1 MDKRK
6 FNLQTFLEQNRNKI
20 PKSVK
25 VDIASSIDQEIEGGI
40 VIHASTFDLG
50 LYLPFHSLIR
60 EILSKL
66 GLAPI
71 QLSQNCWRI
80 MFGIIAL
87 NQILEINLGWN
98 EFCHCYAVK
107 QNAAGTYYFSHREAT
122 TLLVTDL
129 PKAEKGRKDNLIS
142 LTGDWER
149 LPGDTVAHWVP
160 RIKAAPTHKSTGLK
174 PRDSDVNHLDLNK
187 ALSLPNEERNWK
199 QLRDHLHRENPSEM
213 MTDIYPRHQLIRQQ
227 KRIHPHSATPIVANV
242 FFTMAIIFIKFQKE
256 VQGIVHR
263 LSNEVKELKAI
274 IARKDEEIEELRSV
288 KKKEPVT
295 AGIPGATNTE
305 KPYKAHE
312 ETKENPMFKF
322 TEHLKKDILT
332 NFFKNFL
339 PWQNY
344 KKLNN
349 LNLGENF

>member
-1 MDKRK
+1 MLFLFSNLYSLLTMLILNISIIFVLHFFSSFFLFFFFFFFCFKKKVYPYITSMDKRK

-199 QLRDHLHRENPSEM
+199 QLRDHLHRES
-213 MTDIYPRHQLIRQQ
+213 
-227 KRIHPHSATPIVANV
+227 K
-242 FFTMAIIFIKFQKE
+242 
-256 VQGIVHR
+256 
-263 LSNEVKELKAI
+263 
-274 IARKDEEIEELRSV
+274 IADESQTSL
-288 KKKEPVT
+288 
-295 AGIPGATNTE
+295 
-305 KPYKAHE
+305 
-312 ETKENPMFKF
+312 
-322 TEHLKKDILT
+322 
-332 NFFKNFL
+332 
-339 PWQNY
+339 
-344 KKLNN
+344 LNSHVSTT
-349 LNLGENF
+349 